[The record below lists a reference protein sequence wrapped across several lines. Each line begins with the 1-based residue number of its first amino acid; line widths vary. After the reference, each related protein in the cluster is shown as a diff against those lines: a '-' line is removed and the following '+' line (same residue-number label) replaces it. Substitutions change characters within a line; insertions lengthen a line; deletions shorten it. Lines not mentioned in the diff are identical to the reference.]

1 MEQRIIVTYGN
12 GESKKGSVRMK
23 PTAVEPSS
31 VSLMSLG
38 DYYIART
45 ILDRLGIADTDSVKV
60 TFEKA

>member
-1 MEQRIIVTYGN
+1 MPEKIVITYGN
-12 GESKKGSVRMK
+12 GEPKKGSVRMK
-23 PTAVEPSS
+23 PTAAEPSTI
-31 VSLMSLG
+31 SLMSLG